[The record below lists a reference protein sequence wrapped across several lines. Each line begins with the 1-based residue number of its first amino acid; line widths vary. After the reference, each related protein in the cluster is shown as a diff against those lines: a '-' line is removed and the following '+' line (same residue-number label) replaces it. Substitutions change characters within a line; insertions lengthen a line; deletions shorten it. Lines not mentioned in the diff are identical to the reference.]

1 MAGRGRRGSGSWDD
15 GALDKTGLSRVRLDA
30 LLQELLGRV
39 DEVVDSQE
47 RLRALLDAVVGISS
61 DLDLNSTLDRIV
73 TAACELAGAR
83 YGALGVVGPDGKK
96 LARFITHGIS
106 PEIITEIGP
115 YPEGHGILGLL
126 IDQPEPIRLAD
137 LTQHP
142 ASYGFPANHPPMQG
156 FLGVPVRIRDHV
168 FGNLYLTE
176 KADGA
181 EFTED
186 DEHAVTALAAAAGVV
201 IDNARLYA
209 DTERRR
215 RWYEVTA
222 EITQLL
228 LGEFEPAEALQL
240 IARRA
245 REVSGAVLGAVLVVE
260 EGDLVVE
267 TVDGP
272 AGLARHV
279 GLRMS
284 TDRPVVRD
292 VLRGT
297 GAAVVD
303 DLAELAAANGT
314 LAAVPELEGLGRTI
328 FVPLPPGT
336 RGTAGV
342 LMVAGEHGDL
352 PIGDAGTDLIMMFA
366 NQTTLA
372 LERAAA
378 RHDRSALAVLA
389 DRDRIARDLHDL
401 VIQRLFATGLQL
413 QGIHRSVAP
422 DVQDRISR
430 AVTDID
436 ATIRDLR
443 ASIFE
448 LQHQPGRRSLRADV
462 RALVDEYA
470 VTLGFAPRLR
480 FTGPIDSVVPALVRP
495 QILAAVREALSN
507 VARHARATSVTVDI
521 TVAAGEV
528 TAQVTDDGIG
538 ITSTATE
545 SGLSN
550 LRERAAALGGAVRV
564 AERQPHGTMLELR
577 APLNAPAA

>member
-1 MAGRGRRGSGSWDD
+1 MTGRARRSNASWDE
-15 GALDKTGLSRVRLDA
+15 GALDDAGLSRVRLDA

-39 DEVVDSQE
+39 DEVMDSQE

-73 TAACELAGAR
+73 TAACELVGAR
-83 YGALGVVGPDGKK
+83 YGALGVVGPDGKR
-96 LARFITHGIS
+96 LARFITHGIDADT
-106 PEIITEIGP
+106 IAEIGP

-215 RWYEVTA
+215 RWHEVTA

-228 LGEFEPAEALQL
+228 LGEFEPAETLQL

-260 EGDLVVE
+260 EGDLVIQ

-272 AGLARHV
+272 PGLTRHV

-284 TDRPVVRD
+284 TDAPVLRD
-292 VLRGT
+292 VLQGT
-297 GAAVVD
+297 GPVVVE
-303 DLAELAAANGT
+303 DLAELAAGTGQLAN
-314 LAAVPELEGLGRTI
+314 VPELEGLGRTV

-336 RGTAGV
+336 RGTAGI
-342 LMVAGEHGDL
+342 LMVAGQHGDV
-352 PIGDAGTDLIMMFA
+352 PIGDAGTDLVTMFA
-366 NQTTLA
+366 NQTTMA

-378 RHDRSALAVLA
+378 RHDQSALAVLA

-430 AVTDID
+430 AVIDID

-448 LQHQPGRRSLRADV
+448 LQHKPGRRSMRADV
-462 RALVDEYA
+462 RALVDEYT

-480 FTGPIDSVVPALVRP
+480 FSGPIDSVVPALARP

-507 VARHARATSVTVDI
+507 VARHARASSVTVDI

-528 TAQVTDDGIG
+528 TAQVADDGIG
-538 ITSTATE
+538 IMATATE
-545 SGLSN
+545 SGLRN
-550 LRERAAALGGAVRV
+550 LRERASALGGTVRV
-564 AERQPHGTMLELR
+564 AERPPHGTVLELR
-577 APLNAPAA
+577 APLDAPAA